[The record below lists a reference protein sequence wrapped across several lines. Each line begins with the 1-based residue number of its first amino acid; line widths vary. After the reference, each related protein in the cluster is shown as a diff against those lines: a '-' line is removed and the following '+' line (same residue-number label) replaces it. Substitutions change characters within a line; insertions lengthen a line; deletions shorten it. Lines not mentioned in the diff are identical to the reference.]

1 MESPSTHVNKEYAE
15 KKRDFAC
22 MEVVLDAPISKKE
35 ETEELGIMPG
45 DIVAFDP
52 RLQITETGYIKS
64 RFLDDKLSAAILLR
78 FAEEIRERALVPDRK
93 VYVHF
98 TVYEEVGHG
107 AAASLPQDVTEI
119 LAVDMG
125 CVGDDLGC
133 DEHKVSICAKDSCGP
148 CDYTMVTRLIDCA
161 KAKQLPFA
169 VDVYPFYGSDA
180 DVALSA
186 GYDVRHGLIGPGV
199 FASHGYERSHKE
211 GVAATLN
218 LLHAFVFGK

>member
-1 MESPSTHVNKEYAE
+1 MATHYNY
-15 KKRDFAC
+15 FA
-22 MEVVLDAPISKKE
+22 VD
-35 ETEELGIMPG
+35 LGATSG
-45 DIVAFDP
+45 
-52 RLQITETGYIKS
+52 RT
-64 RFLDDKLSAAILLR
+64 
-78 FAEEIRERALVPDRK
+78 
-93 VYVHF
+93 
-98 TVYEEVGHG
+98 
-107 AAASLPQDVTEI
+107 I
-119 LAVDMG
+119 LASF
-125 CVGDDLGC
+125 